1 MIFAPQSLQASVQG
15 PTLDSCGVSKRQQ
28 NRSTTRTSQ
37 TPQQSLPRPRGDARR
52 PGTATPLNA
61 PANRL
66 AARTGR
72 NGRGRAR
79 GAGARAGRSHLGV
92 AHACAVEPYSHS
104 AELLSSARA
113 FACPQPETSSKASKT
128 VEATAELRSP
138 DKYFHIIFSVF
149 LKELS

>member
-37 TPQQSLPRPRGDARR
+37 TPQQSPPRPRGDARR

-66 AARTGR
+66 AARTSR
-72 NGRGRAR
+72 NGWGRAR
-79 GAGARAGRSHLGV
+79 GAGARAGRSHLGA
-92 AHACAVEPYSHS
+92 AHACALEPFPTP
-104 AELLSSARA
+104 LSSARA
-113 FACPQPETSSKASKT
+113 LARPQPETPSNASKT